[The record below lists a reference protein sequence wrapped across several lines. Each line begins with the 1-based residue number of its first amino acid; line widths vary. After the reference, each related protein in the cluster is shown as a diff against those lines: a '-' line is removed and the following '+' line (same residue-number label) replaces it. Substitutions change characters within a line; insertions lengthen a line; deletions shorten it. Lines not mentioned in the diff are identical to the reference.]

1 MNESDPK
8 DDYTRSVELVRRAQ
22 GGEHQALNRLFE
34 RYYDRVRRIVRMRL
48 GPNLGKYVETEDI
61 LQETFIAAVHGFDKF
76 EVRDEAG
83 LILWLSKIAE
93 HQIQNAAAYH
103 GAQKRDRRREVAL
116 RHVQDSMASGELVME
131 PSADSCAPI
140 DAVAQAEDIDLIET
154 CIGELRE
161 DYRNVILHRDYAG
174 ASWAA
179 VAELIDS
186 PTPDA
191 ARSLYTRAVTEL
203 ASIVRRRAKP

>member
-1 MNESDPK
+1 MNESEST
-8 DDYTRSVELVRRAQ
+8 TRSVELVRRAQ
-22 GGEHQALNRLFE
+22 GGELAALNRLFA
-34 RYYDRVRRIVRMRL
+34 RYYERVRKIVRVRL

-61 LQETFIAAVHGFDKF
+61 LQETFIAAVHGFDRF
-76 EVRDEAG
+76 EVRDESG

-116 RHVQDSMASGELVME
+116 RHVQDSMASGELVLE
-131 PSADSCAPI
+131 PAADVCAPI
-140 DAVAQAEDIDLIET
+140 DELAQEEDFDLIES
-154 CIGELRE
+154 CMGELRE
-161 DYRNVILHRDYAG
+161 DHRNVILHRDFAG

-179 VAELIDS
+179 VAESLGS
-186 PTPDA
+186 PSRDA

-203 ASIVRRRAKP
+203 ASIVRRRAPP